1 MARDLKKKRAHD
13 LARKLKRAKMIQEI
27 KLIRGC
33 ADCGYNQHGEALEF
47 DHLSDKKHNVSAIR
61 GNKWEDILLEIAKC
75 DVVCANCHRVRTVRR
90 RALTGKSPLPT
101 ELSVN

>member
-1 MARDLKKKRAHD
+1 MARDKEKKRKHD
-13 LARKLKRAKMIQEI
+13 RERKIKRTKTVQEI
-27 KLIRGC
+27 KLSRGC
-33 ADCGYNQHGEALEF
+33 ADCGYREHAEALEF
-47 DHLSDKKHNVSAIR
+47 DHLYGKVAHVSGMR
-61 GNKWEDILLEIAKC
+61 GNKWIGVLEEIAKC